1 MHPMDYAMQ
10 IEQEGKAYYLKQA
23 SLMEDSGFREV
34 FERLAEEEEK
44 HYQLLK
50 QVKGSGVY
58 ETVASTTV
66 ERAKEFFANSVKDP
80 NYIAIYEQ
88 AIALEEKTLDFYR
101 KMAQEATSEREREA
115 FMFLQREEQGH
126 RDLLERTLQWLKSP
140 EEQYPYI

>member
-1 MHPMDYAMQ
+1 MHPIDYAMQ

-80 NYIAIYEQ
+80 NYIA
-88 AIALEEKTLDFYR
+88 DFP
-101 KMAQEATSEREREA
+101 
-115 FMFLQREEQGH
+115 H
-126 RDLLERTLQWLKSP
+126 P
-140 EEQYPYI
+140 